1 MSQLYTDEPSEH
13 VKAKD
18 LILYKVNIDLNTQNT
33 QRTAL
38 TNPNTDIVNDLGGQ
52 VLRPM
57 DNIEKKFP
65 APANEHIHVIVKL
78 PASPAG
84 TKRKADEEMADDI
97 REIKKDLKDL
107 VKEESAVNISSVNHE
122 DWDTVLQVAWIN
134 RDLEL
139 IDTTND
145 NNYLDT
151 LFDLLPIK
159 LTGTTDA
166 DISDKC
172 SVKSFLSEFNIRILF
187 GLKKEVDRVNVYQ
200 AMAELVAADL
210 KSRYPVKKLTTTR
223 DRAVALL
230 RNELSPNN
238 RANTGEAE
246 QKLSRRKKL
255 VEILGVPTV
264 THTDYNVSSD
274 IAPIEDFFDTMTE
287 EEIFKLKQGEY

>member
-18 LILYKVNIDLNTQNT
+18 LILYKVNIDLNTQNI

-84 TKRKADEEMADDI
+84 TKRKADEEMADEPDVGTNPVKNVPAFKWNDVLE
-97 REIKKDLKDL
+97 RAQKDRYTHLR
-107 VKEESAVNISSVNHE
+107 
-122 DWDTVLQVAWIN
+122 DTVLQVAWIN
-134 RDLEL
+134 QDLEL

-166 DISDKC
+166 VISDKC
-172 SVKSFLSEFNIRILF
+172 SSTCT
-187 GLKKEVDRVNVYQ
+187 VYQ
-200 AMAELVAADL
+200 AMAELVAADSKSRYPVDL

-230 RNELSPNN
+230 QNELSPNN
-238 RANTGEAE
+238 RANTGEAG

-287 EEIFKLKQGEY
+287 EEILKLKQGEY

>member
-1 MSQLYTDEPSEH
+1 
-13 VKAKD
+13 
-18 LILYKVNIDLNTQNT
+18 
-33 QRTAL
+33 
-38 TNPNTDIVNDLGGQ
+38 
-52 VLRPM
+52 M

>member
-1 MSQLYTDEPSEH
+1 
-13 VKAKD
+13 
-18 LILYKVNIDLNTQNT
+18 
-33 QRTAL
+33 
-38 TNPNTDIVNDLGGQ
+38 
-52 VLRPM
+52 M

-122 DWDTVLQVAWIN
+122 DW
-134 RDLEL
+134 
-139 IDTTND
+139 
-145 NNYLDT
+145 
-151 LFDLLPIK
+151 
-159 LTGTTDA
+159 
-166 DISDKC
+166 
-172 SVKSFLSEFNIRILF
+172 
-187 GLKKEVDRVNVYQ
+187 
-200 AMAELVAADL
+200 
-210 KSRYPVKKLTTTR
+210 KKLTTTR

-264 THTDYNVSSD
+264 THTDYNRLQKKPHVVYQTLLNS
-274 IAPIEDFFDTMTE
+274 I
-287 EEIFKLKQGEY
+287 Y